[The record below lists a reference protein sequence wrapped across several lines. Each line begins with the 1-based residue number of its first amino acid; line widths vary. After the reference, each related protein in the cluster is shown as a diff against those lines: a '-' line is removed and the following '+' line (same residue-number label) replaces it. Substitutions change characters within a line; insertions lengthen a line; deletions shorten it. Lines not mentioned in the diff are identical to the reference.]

1 VYLID
6 KAFFVVDR
14 VVDLLVEQVTH
25 PAAKGLSHNRR
36 ANPVALALY
45 REGRRAFGQE
55 QWEAFLE
62 SSNELMRA
70 RDRLDTTTPVDSFFR
85 MVDSLRLSGPASRV
99 DEILG
104 LLKQARPHADTFRAR
119 LLDDPTM
126 IPALDPLIPAIV
138 QTVVHWG
145 EGGTPVSIVHDRQNA
160 LTEERIGQLKG
171 LFSGPD
177 PALPGTSPNGRLT
190 SLRLVDSRSDARVQI
205 ADILA
210 GVARKIASDALNERG
225 DAQLTALL
233 RPYVD
238 AFSIWG
244 DDRSWFLLGPT
255 SSAQSG

>member
-1 VYLID
+1 
-6 KAFFVVDR
+6 
-14 VVDLLVEQVTH
+14 
-25 PAAKGLSHNRR
+25 
-36 ANPVALALY
+36 VALALY

-70 RDRLDTTTPVDSFFR
+70 RDRLDATTPVDSFFR

-104 LLKQARPHADTFRAR
+104 LLRQARPHADTFRAR
-119 LLDDPTM
+119 LLDDSTM

-145 EGGTPVSIVHDRQNA
+145 EDGTPVSIVHDRQNA
-160 LTEERIGQLKG
+160 LSEERIEQLKG
-171 LFSGPD
+171 MFSAPD
-177 PALPGTSPNGRLT
+177 PALPGSLLNGRLT

-233 RPYVD
+233 QPYVD
-238 AFSIWG
+238 AFSIWA
-244 DDRSWFLLGPT
+244 DDRSWSLLGPT
-255 SSAQSG
+255 SSAQPG